1 MDRVLLIVDDIQY
14 CRHVEMT
21 LRKAGFDVESVN
33 NEFNLNE
40 TLLTFNPD
48 FIICKGNSSRLSA
61 LNVGKKLRES
71 STRSP
76 AKVILILP
84 EGLNVSSDELIKLKM
99 DLLLF
104 EPIGTLKLSMSL
116 FSLAGGDVEFAKDKL
131 LKFAITDT
139 QFRNFEQQLLRVAG
153 VTLDS
158 EIESISEMRQ
168 FSLPPPPAEDRG
180 RGNLVHI
187 KGTAGPSGAVYVRGG
202 PDGAPEPA
210 PEGPEAAAEPPL
222 KAPERVA
229 LEPAEASA
237 DQLRAA
243 AQPTPAV
250 NKPAV
255 TAASVAEEVEQL
267 APELPLRIDSYNHA
281 INKVDQNLNVGLKK
295 RQTKAAGNQL
305 HKDLMAESK
314 ADKIPVEELD
324 AERIRFTKALFRK

>member
-202 PDGAPEPA
+202 PDGAPE
-210 PEGPEAAAEPPL
+210 
-222 KAPERVA
+222 RVA